1 MTDNQIIYVSCP
13 HCKDLVEINILEINC
28 AIFRHGILKKNME
41 QIDPHACKEIC
52 DNLVE
57 NNEIYGC
64 GKPFKIFWNKNPT
77 NNVVDFYAEKCD
89 YI

>member
-1 MTDNQIIYVSCP
+1 
-13 HCKDLVEINILEINC
+13 
-28 AIFRHGILKKNME
+28 ME
-41 QIDPHACKEIC
+41 QIDPHACKEVC
-52 DNLVE
+52 DNLVK

-64 GKPFKIFWNKNPT
+64 GKPFKLFWNKNPT